1 MNDLTRVIHSFQISE
16 KATVLTELN
25 NEYVFRVD
33 PRATKVQIRQAV
45 ENLLGKKV
53 ANVNTMN
60 YSGKIKRKRRADQ
73 GRTASFKKAIVRL
86 AEGESLDL
94 V

>member
-1 MNDLTRVIHSFQISE
+1 MNDLTRVIHSFQVSE

-25 NEYVFRVD
+25 NEYVFRVN
-33 PRATKVQIRQAV
+33 PRATKVEIRQAV
-45 ENLLGKKV
+45 ERLLGKKV
-53 ANVNTMN
+53 VSVNTMN
-60 YSGKIKRKRRADQ
+60 YSGKLKRRRRKDQ

-86 AEGESLDL
+86 ADGESLDL